1 MDLTEFSKSEE
12 FNLLPRYEREYFNN
26 HGTFKDKS
34 NVKKI
39 LSKHFKNV
47 KFSGRGKAVKITIG
61 KPKITGT
68 DELDTALVKSIIAQ
82 YEPGKRLSFS
92 RWLAELGINGQG
104 AFNLDK
110 QIDKVKGVRKSLLI
124 TYGNKLHAKQR
135 DYFTKAFN
143 KAAKKMGGEVEK
155 VSMGSYFIGDG
166 NTRPELLRPSDKVK
180 IDEVLEQLR
189 GKGIKSPIYARKQ
202 DEYEQVLDELGLDM
216 VWTAYTITGV
226 DEFHLAELR
235 AGNTFPGRYEVR
247 TLFKREFRKWLKAN
261 IIKAEEAIK
270 GKPLNDKLAEA
281 VELGVITESQAMHSD
296 ADANASWY
304 LHCLVEGTAWTEYK
318 RLEPYLLGDKPY
330 SAIRPPLTYDEWNYT
345 VEAKVDEDD
354 LPL

>member
-12 FNLLPRYEREYFNN
+12 FNLLPRYERDYFNN

-135 DYFTKAFN
+135 DYFTKAFT

-166 NTRPELLRPSDKVK
+166 QTRPEVLRPSDQAR
-180 IDEVLEQLR
+180 IDEVLEVLR
-189 GKGIKSPIYARKQ
+189 DKGIKSPIYARKQ

-226 DEFHLAELR
+226 DDLHLVNLR
-235 AGNTFPGRYEVR
+235 AGNTFPGRDEVR
-247 TLFKREFRKWLKAN
+247 LLFKREFRKWLKAN
-261 IIKAEEAIK
+261 INKAEEALK
-270 GKPLNDKLAEA
+270 GKSLNDKLAEA

-296 ADANASWY
+296 ADASWY

-318 RLEPYLLGDKPY
+318 RLEPYLLGEKPY
-330 SAIRPPLTYDEWNYT
+330 SAIRPPLNYDEWDHT

>member
-12 FNLLPRYEREYFNN
+12 FNLLPKYEREYFSE

-47 KFSGRGKAVKITIG
+47 RFSGRGKAVKITIG

-92 RWLAELGINGQG
+92 RWLSELGINGQG
-104 AFNLDK
+104 AFNLDE
-110 QIDKVKGVRKSLLI
+110 QIDKVEGVRKSLLI

-135 DYFTKAFN
+135 DYFAKAFN
-143 KAAKKMGGEVEK
+143 KAAKIMGGQVVK
-155 VSMGSYFIGDG
+155 VSMGSYFIGPG
-166 NTRPELLRPSDKVK
+166 NTRAEVLRP
-180 IDEVLEQLR
+180 IDQARIGEVLEQLR
-189 GKGIKSPIYARKQ
+189 GRGIKSPIYARKQ
-202 DEYEQVLDELGLDM
+202 GEYKKILAELGLDM

-226 DEFHLAELR
+226 DDLHLAKLR
-235 AGNTFPGRYEVR
+235 SGNTFPGRDEVR
-247 TLFKREFRKWLKAN
+247 LLFKREFRKWLKAN
-261 IIKAEEAIK
+261 VKKAEEALK

-296 ADANASWY
+296 ADASWY

-318 RLEPYLLGDKPY
+318 RLEPYLLGEKPY
-330 SAIRPPLTYDEWNYT
+330 SAIRPPLNYDEWNYT
-345 VEAKVDEDD
+345 VEAKVDEDE